1 MTILNLRSR
10 EEERKQAMVCICTVL
25 YNSASVRKYDVGISV
40 RTKLLSGSHS
50 VTYHCYLGS
59 RSVNFFMGSRSV
71 NEGYRNVI
79 SAQLGVPLSN

>member
-1 MTILNLRSR
+1 MID
-10 EEERKQAMVCICTVL
+10 EKQGGGKETSYECTVL
-25 YNSASVRKYDVGISV
+25 YNSASVRKYDVEISV

-71 NEGYRNVI
+71 NEGYRFVI